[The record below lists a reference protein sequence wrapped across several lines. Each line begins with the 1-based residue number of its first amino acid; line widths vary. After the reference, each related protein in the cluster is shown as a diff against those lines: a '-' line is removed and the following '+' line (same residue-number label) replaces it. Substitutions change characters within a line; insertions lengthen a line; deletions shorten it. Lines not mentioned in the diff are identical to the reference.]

1 MPIGDFTPLTGPR
14 CKLQRTTALRP
25 NRLLFA
31 SGLAACDDAV
41 YALRYQNAAVCPV
54 KAQRSGGWEL
64 AGCTVQAAKLD
75 PVRKIP
81 TGNMASEPFSQ

>member
-54 KAQRSGGWEL
+54 KAQRSGGVGACRMHG
-64 AGCTVQAAKLD
+64 AGGE
-75 PVRKIP
+75 
-81 TGNMASEPFSQ
+81 TGSGKENPNWKHGE